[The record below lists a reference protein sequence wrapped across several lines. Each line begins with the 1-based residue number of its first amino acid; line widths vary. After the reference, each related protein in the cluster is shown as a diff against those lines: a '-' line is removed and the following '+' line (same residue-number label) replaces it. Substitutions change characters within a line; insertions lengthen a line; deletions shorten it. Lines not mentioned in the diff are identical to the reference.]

1 MKVTALGVGKSEA
14 LPRVGFS
21 DEPKILH
28 FISEQHFKALRKGRV
43 KFDEVVVAKLIRKH
57 KDGVLAD
64 GKTPYMIIE
73 GNEEFIKKYF
83 DKSVEEIINLTQKEQ
98 KEKIEKEQLKK
109 QKEHEMRKKAA
120 QEAEAEMKKEQL
132 ERAEAEEE
140 EEASKE

>member
-64 GKTPYMIIE
+64 GKTSYMIIE

-98 KEKIEKEQLKK
+98 KEKIEKE
-109 QKEHEMRKKAA
+109 HEMRKKAA